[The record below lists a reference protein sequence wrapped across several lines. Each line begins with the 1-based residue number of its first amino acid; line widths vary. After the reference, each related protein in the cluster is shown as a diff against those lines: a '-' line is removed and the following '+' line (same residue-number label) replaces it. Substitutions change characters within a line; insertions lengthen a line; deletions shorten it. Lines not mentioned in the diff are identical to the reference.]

1 VRWVLTPLLTST
13 KVLAYEYK
21 STDTDAA
28 LRCRVLWRGSG
39 LELLKY
45 DSVMSVRGS
54 DHKPVVA
61 LFNMKVKDGV
71 EEAAER
77 LVDEV
82 VQALGVAED
91 QIDCVPSGALRP

>member
-1 VRWVLTPLLTST
+1 
-13 KVLAYEYK
+13 
-21 STDTDAA
+21 
-28 LRCRVLWRGSG
+28 
-39 LELLKY
+39 
-45 DSVMSVRGS
+45 MSVRGS

-71 EEAAER
+71 DEAAER

-91 QIDCVPSGALRP
+91 QIDCVVLPGALQP

>member
-1 VRWVLTPLLTST
+1 M
-13 KVLAYEYK
+13 LAYQYK
-21 STDTDAA
+21 STDTDPA

-61 LFNMKVKDGV
+61 LFNMKVKNGV
-71 EEAAER
+71 EETAER

-91 QIDCVPSGALRP
+91 QIDCVVPPGALRP

>member
-1 VRWVLTPLLTST
+1 
-13 KVLAYEYK
+13 
-21 STDTDAA
+21 
-28 LRCRVLWRGSG
+28 
-39 LELLKY
+39 
-45 DSVMSVRGS
+45 MSVRGS

-77 LVDEV
+77 LIDEV